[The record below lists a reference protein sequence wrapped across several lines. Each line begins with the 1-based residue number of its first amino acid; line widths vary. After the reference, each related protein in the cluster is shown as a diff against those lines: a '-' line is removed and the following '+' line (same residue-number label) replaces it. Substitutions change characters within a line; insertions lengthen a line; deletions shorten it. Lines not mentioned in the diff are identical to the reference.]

1 MKITADDFDLKNT
14 LDSGQFFGFNPLS
27 GSMFEMN
34 VGEYAFRIRQTKNVL
49 YLQGVEGEEV
59 RKKLGE
65 FFDLSRD
72 LSGLYALLNADQKLK
87 PLLRLRGLRIL
98 KQDPWE
104 AIASFIISSNNNIKR
119 IQHLWKQ
126 LADSI
131 GKKKGVFPSCDEVS
145 RSSPNFL
152 RKLGL
157 GYRAEYL
164 HETARQIAENPSL
177 LESAGKLSYPE
188 AREIFMKFPGIGPKV
203 ADCILLF
210 GYQFFESFPV
220 DVWIEK
226 IMRDL
231 YFRDSDIPS
240 GQLGDEARKKWG
252 KWAGY
257 VQQYLFHGS
266 RKGILTIKKD

>member
-1 MKITADDFDLKNT
+1 MKITTHDFDLKNT

-27 GSMFEMN
+27 GNMFEMTA
-34 VGEYAFRIRQTKNVL
+34 GAFNFKIRQTKNIL
-49 YLQGVEGEEV
+49 YIQGAEGEEARV
-59 RKKLGE
+59 KLCE

-72 LSGLYALLNADQKLK
+72 LSELYALFEADSRLK
-87 PLLRLRGLRIL
+87 PLLRFKGLRLL

-104 AIASFIISSNNNIKR
+104 VIGSFIISSNNNIKR

-131 GKKKGVFPSCDEVS
+131 GKKKGVFPSFEEMAH
-145 RSSPNFL
+145 SSPNYL

-177 LESAGKLSYPE
+177 LDGVKNLSYE
-188 AREIFMKFPGIGPKV
+188 QAKEIFIQFPGIGPKI

-210 GYQFFESFPV
+210 GYQFFEAFPV

-226 IMRDL
+226 VMREL
-231 YFRDSDIPS
+231 YFPDSKIAPEL
-240 GQLGDEARKKWG
+240 LGDEARKKWG

-257 VQQYLFHGS
+257 VQQYLYHAS
-266 RKGILTIKKD
+266 RKGVLALKKV